1 MPGELRPDLGTP
13 SPSRPLRIAV
23 AALLRPGPGG
33 PEVLIAKRRATAI
46 RGGLWELPGGKVD
59 AGEPVTAAAA
69 RELLEETGVAVDP
82 AGGVTL
88 GTVRQTDEG
97 LAREAS
103 LELTLV
109 RFDAPPGA
117 EPRPLASAECRWE
130 RVDRLDRY
138 EWPAA
143 NAALNTMLAAHAAGA

>member
-1 MPGELRPDLGTP
+1 MPGEPHPDLGIP
-13 SPSRPLRIAV
+13 DPAPPLRIAV
-23 AALLRPGPGG
+23 AAILRPGPEG
-33 PEVLIAKRRATAI
+33 PEVLIARRHDAAI
-46 RGGLWELPGGKVD
+46 RGGLWELPGGKIGAAESV
-59 AGEPVTAAAA
+59 PAAAA

-82 AGGVTL
+82 ARGVTL
-88 GTVRQTDEG
+88 GTVRRTDEG

-103 LELTLV
+103 IELTLV

-130 RVDRLDRY
+130 RVDRLNRY